1 MALPPATANIYLA
14 NFADT
19 HTLFPVAYPPI
30 ILDFFYGTP
39 TEVRF
44 YEKAQ
49 AAFLNSLTLTA
60 SRLPAAVVVRRDDS
74 CRSLRAKVFA

>member
-49 AAFLNSLTLTA
+49 AAFWHQPDTDRIPLA
-60 SRLPAAVVVRRDDS
+60 CCSRGQTR
-74 CRSLRAKVFA
+74 